1 MATTKRLYDAFQPE
15 HYDIFLDVNRENK
28 SIKGHVNIKGQ
39 ALTETF
45 ELNQKFL
52 QIEKVL
58 LNEEAVPFSFSNE
71 TETITIQG
79 NKTGNVDVYVA
90 FSAELTD
97 PMMGI
102 YPSYYQVDGCKK
114 VMVSTQFETTFARQ
128 AFPCVDEPLAKATF
142 SLALKFDE
150 QAGEVVIAN
159 QPEEKCVD
167 GVHYFKETVRMSTY
181 LIAFAFGDLQKKIT
195 HTKSGVEIGVFAT
208 KAHAP
213 KELDFGL
220 DIAKRCIEFFEEF
233 YQTPYPLAQSY
244 QVACPDFSAGAMEN
258 WGLVTYREG
267 YLVIDPDN
275 TTLRNKQLVASVI
288 AHELAHQWFGDLV
301 TMAWWDD
308 LWLNES
314 FANMM
319 EYVAID
325 AIEPEWKVWEGFHT
339 SDVSSALHRDA
350 TDGVQSVHVMVN
362 DPAEIDAIFDSAIV
376 YAKGARLLVMVR
388 ALLGDEA
395 LRKGLKA
402 YFAKHQYKNAK
413 GRDLWAALE
422 ANSSFKV
429 GEIMDSWLEQ
439 PGYPLV
445 EAKVVDGQL
454 VLKQSQFFIGEHEL
468 SDRLWQIPL
477 HCNYQEVPA
486 LMTEKSMILGDYYA
500 LRQAN
505 GNKAFALNVG
515 NVSHFIVQYDSTLQ
529 ADLLKE
535 LANLDAISQLQI
547 LQDNLLLA
555 QANVQAY
562 ATLIPLLEKL
572 KDSNS
577 HIVQAKIAEIVN
589 YLIDFV
595 QADSSEEKSLKT
607 FIRNLTANSVK
618 RLGVVP
624 QANESNDALLA
635 RPIVLNLALYSDNQD
650 VISALHALYEEH
662 VDNIYNL
669 PAVIRNLVLKN
680 EMKNFADSALFD
692 KFLNAYVNTSDTL
705 FKHHLRQ
712 ALCASKN
719 VEQLTELISKF
730 KLADIIKPQDVC
742 SWYYTVLANHKAQ
755 DIAWAWLKA
764 EWPWLNKALGGD
776 MSFSYFITATANVF
790 HTENEFKAFN
800 DFFMPKVNEPGLDRE
815 IRMDS
820 KLIASKVKVIAAN
833 QAELLAKINEF
844 IA

>member
-1 MATTKRLYDAFQPE
+1 MATPKRLYDAFQPE
-15 HYDIFLDVNRENK
+15 HYDIFLDINRESK
-28 SIKGHVNIKGQ
+28 AIKGHVNIKGQ

-45 ELNQKFL
+45 ELNQKYL
-52 QIEKVL
+52 QIQKV
-58 LNEEAVPFSFSNE
+58 EVDGQAVPFNFSDE
-71 TETITIQG
+71 TETVTVNG
-79 NKTGNVDVYVA
+79 SHTGNVDVYLE

-102 YPSYYQVDGCKK
+102 YPSYYQLNGEKK

-150 QAGEVVIAN
+150 QAGEVIIAN

-167 GVHYFKETVRMSTY
+167 NVHYFKQTVRMSTY

-208 KAHAP
+208 KAHEP

-258 WGLVTYREG
+258 WGLITYREG

-325 AIEPEWKVWEGFHT
+325 AIEPDWKVWESFHT
-339 SDVSSALHRDA
+339 NDISSALHRDA

-413 GRDLWAALE
+413 GRDLWDALE
-422 ANSSFKV
+422 AASSFKV

-439 PGYPLV
+439 PGYPVV
-445 EAKVVDGQL
+445 EAKVVDQQL
-454 VLKQSQFFIGEHEL
+454 ILSQNQFFIGEHEI

-477 HCNYQEVPA
+477 HSNYKEVPA
-486 LMTEKSMILGDYYA
+486 LMTEKSMILGDYA
-500 LRQAN
+500 TLKQNNN
-505 GNKAFALNVG
+505 GRAFALNVG
-515 NVSHFIVQYDSTLQ
+515 NVSHFIVKYDATLQ
-529 ADLLKE
+529 AALLQE

-555 QANVQAY
+555 QAGMQAY
-562 ATLIPLLEKL
+562 STLIPLMQAL
-572 KDSNS
+572 KDSKSN
-577 HIVQAKIAEIVN
+577 IVQTKISEIVT
-589 YLIDFV
+589 YLTDY
-595 QADSSEEKSLKT
+595 ATPESDDEKALKT
-607 FIRNLTANSVK
+607 FIKNLTANSVE
-618 RLGVVP
+618 RLGCLP
-624 QANESNDALLA
+624 KDTDTNDDILT
-635 RPIVLNLALYSDNQD
+635 RPIVLGLALYADNCQVVSTLHEIYQKHVSD
-650 VISALHALYEEH
+650 
-662 VDNIYNL
+662 IYNL
-669 PAVIRNLVLKN
+669 PAQIRNLALKN
-680 EMKNFADSALFD
+680 EMKNFATADLFD
-692 KFLNAYVNTSDTL
+692 KLLNAYVQTSDTL
-705 FKHHLRQ
+705 FKQHLRQ
-712 ALCASKN
+712 ALCSSLN
-719 VEQLTELISKF
+719 VEQLQILISKF
-730 KLADIIKPQDVC
+730 KIADVIKPQDVC
-742 SWYYTVLANHKAQ
+742 SWYFSVLANYKGQA
-755 DIAWAWLKA
+755 DAWNWLKA

-776 MSFSYFITATANVF
+776 MSFSYFITSTAHVF
-790 HTENEFKAFN
+790 HTVSELNDFNEFFL
-800 DFFMPKVNEPGLDRE
+800 PKVNEPGLDRE

-820 KLIASKVKVIAAN
+820 NLIASKVKVIKEN
-833 QAELLAKINEF
+833 QADLLAKIKEA

>member
-1 MATTKRLYDAFQPE
+1 MATNKRLFDAFQPN
-15 HYDIFLDVNRENK
+15 HYDVFLDISRENK
-28 SIKGHVNIKGQ
+28 TINGHVSIKGL

-45 ELNQKFL
+45 ALNQKYL
-52 QIEKVL
+52 KIEKVL
-58 LNEEAVPFSFSNE
+58 LDDEAVPFSFSDE
-71 TETITIQG
+71 TETVTING
-79 NKTGNVDVYVA
+79 NKTGNVNVYLEFNA
-90 FSAELTD
+90 ALTD

-102 YPSYYQVDGCKK
+102 YPSYYQIGGVKK

-142 SLALKFDE
+142 SLAIKFDE
-150 QAGEVVIAN
+150 KEGEVVIAN

-167 GVHYFKETVRMSTY
+167 GVHYFKETVRMSSY

-213 KELDFGL
+213 QSLDFSL

-267 YLVIDPDN
+267 YLVIDPNN

-395 LRKGLKA
+395 LRKGLKS
-402 YFAKHQYKNAK
+402 YFAKHQYANAK
-413 GRDLWAALE
+413 GRDLWEALE
-422 ANSSFKV
+422 AASSFKV

-439 PGYPLV
+439 PGYPVV

-454 VLKQSQFFIGEHEL
+454 VLTQNQFFIGEHEM

-477 HCNYQEVPA
+477 HCNYKEVPA
-486 LMTEKSMILGDYYA
+486 LMTEKSMILGDYFA

-505 GNKAFALNVG
+505 SKAFALNVG
-515 NVSHFIVQYDSTLQ
+515 NVSHFIVKYDTTLQ

-555 QANVQAY
+555 QANEQAY
-562 ATLIPLLEKL
+562 ANLIPLLEAL
-572 KDSNS
+572 KDSKSN
-577 HIVQAKIAEIVN
+577 IVQAKISEIVM
-589 YLIDFV
+589 YLTDFV
-595 QADSSEEKSLKT
+595 EAESANEKALKT
-607 FIRNLTANSVK
+607 FVDNLTANSVK
-618 RLGVVP
+618 RLGVLP
-624 QANESNDALLA
+624 KANEANDDLLA
-635 RPIVLNLALYSDNQD
+635 RPTVLSLALYADNQE
-650 VISALHALYEEH
+650 VITALHALYQKH
-662 VDNIYNL
+662 ADDISTL
-669 PAVIRNLVLKN
+669 PAVVRNLALKN
-680 EMKNFADSALFD
+680 EMKNFATAELF
-692 KFLNAYVNTSDTL
+692 KNFLDAYVNTSDTL
-705 FKHHLRQ
+705 FKQHLRQ
-712 ALCASKN
+712 ALCANKN
-719 VEQLTELISKF
+719 VEQLKDLISKF
-730 KLADIIKPQDVC
+730 KTADIIKPQDVC
-742 SWYYTVLANHKAQ
+742 SWYYSVLANHKAQ
-755 DIAWAWLKA
+755 DIAWDWLKA
-764 EWPWLNKALGGD
+764 EWSWLNKALGGD
-776 MSFSYFITATANVF
+776 MSFSYFITATSHVF
-790 HTENEFKAFN
+790 HTESELKAFN

-833 QAELLAKINEF
+833 KAELLAKISES